1 MNADERGFFDSLTE
15 RVLGAVFE
23 VSNTLGAGFLEKVYE
38 RALLRELTLRGVR
51 ATGQVSFAVTYK
63 GHSVGEYFADILVE
77 DVLVVELKC
86 VERLANEHTAQCL
99 NYLRASGRTLC
110 LLVNF
115 QKPKVEW
122 KRVVHGY
129 HGYIGHGT
137 CNQESID
144 AGGG

>member
-1 MNADERGFFDSLTE
+1 MNADERGFDSLTE
-15 RVLGAVFE
+15 SVLGAVFE

-38 RALLRELTLRGVR
+38 RALLKELDLRSIR
-51 ATGQVSFAVTYK
+51 AAAQASFAVTYK
-63 GHSVGEYFADILVE
+63 GHSVGEYYADILVE

-99 NYLRASGRTLC
+99 NYLRASGISVC

-122 KRVVHGY
+122 KRIVHRFQTPEPLEALLG
-129 HGYIGHGT
+129 
-137 CNQESID
+137 S
-144 AGGG
+144 A